1 MGLAIDVL
9 SETGSGVAGKHRQ
22 GGQSA
27 KRFQKLRE
35 MELTYYFNRVANV
48 TREYFIDIYQIK
60 GLVISG
66 PGPTKEEF
74 VNGGYLEYRLQNMII
89 DTIDASYAGSEG
101 VREAFDKAG
110 NILSNFRLVEEKRIV
125 ESLFQKINSHSGLGS
140 YGMDEVIDL
149 LKNNVVDTLLVTDDT
164 DMHKLDVKC
173 NRCSHVQEKILV
185 RQNII
190 ESRTQMLNSP
200 CPECS
205 STDLDASERDL
216 VDYLALLSSKTGTSI
231 EVISGKAEHGAML
244 GSLGKIGAILRYNP
258 GHAKLN

>member
-1 MGLAIDVL
+1 MHPNLYSSV
-9 SETGSGVAGKHRQ
+9 Q
-22 GGQSA
+22 
-27 KRFQKLRE
+27 
-35 MELTYYFNRVANV
+35 
-48 TREYFIDIYQIK
+48 
-60 GLVISG
+60 
-66 PGPTKEEF
+66 
-74 VNGGYLEYRLQNMII
+74 
-89 DTIDASYAGSEG
+89 
-101 VREAFDKAG
+101 EAFEHLPETYSDLYGISENK
-110 NILSNFRLVEEKRIV
+110 F
-125 ESLFQKINSHSGLGS
+125 HSGLPR
-140 YGMDEVIDL
+140 MRFDL
-149 LKNNVVDTLLVTDDT
+149 AQKQRSSLLVTDDT

>member
-1 MGLAIDVL
+1 
-9 SETGSGVAGKHRQ
+9 
-22 GGQSA
+22 
-27 KRFQKLRE
+27 

-149 LKNNVVDTLLVTDDT
+149 LKNNVALTSKLSFCTLGTTID
-164 DMHKLDVKC
+164 KLMILICINSLKC
-173 NRCSHVQEKILV
+173 NRCSHVQKNVQKNSRAWSSRILWGTTSG
-185 RQNII
+185 RW
-190 ESRTQMLNSP
+190 RTNWK
-200 CPECS
+200 
-205 STDLDASERDL
+205 RG
-216 VDYLALLSSKTGTSI
+216 GTSI
-231 EVISGKAEHGAML
+231 
-244 GSLGKIGAILRYNP
+244 
-258 GHAKLN
+258 

>member
-1 MGLAIDVL
+1 MSAPSHEAFEIFWQIAHPIAYAFLQRQNLSQIKHLFYHHLLVSNDHHIYTGMFLDLLADLSHLASNCHSEIDPPKDLKTFLYRCDDHFHVDILKDMLKDDNLIGFLAIDAKDAGWGLLHGDRIDVL

-125 ESLFQKINSHSGLGS
+125 ESLFQKINSHLFIC
-140 YGMDEVIDL
+140 EVIL
-149 LKNNVVDTLLVTDDT
+149 T
-164 DMHKLDVKC
+164 
-173 NRCSHVQEKILV
+173 
-185 RQNII
+185 
-190 ESRTQMLNSP
+190 
-200 CPECS
+200 
-205 STDLDASERDL
+205 
-216 VDYLALLSSKTGTSI
+216 Y
-231 EVISGKAEHGAML
+231 
-244 GSLGKIGAILRYNP
+244 
-258 GHAKLN
+258 